1 MVLIILPKC
10 DSDNMNLIKE
20 RIDNNKKKINES
32 NIKPYP
38 ISFSYGSSVQYPLNK
53 KLGLDG
59 FINYADKEMSKQ
71 KKGKK

>member
-1 MVLIILPKC
+1 
-10 DSDNMNLIKE
+10 MNLIKE

-38 ISFSYGSSVQYPLNK
+38 ISFSYGSVQYPLNK
-53 KLGLDG
+53 KLGLDE
-59 FINYADKEMSKQ
+59 FMNDADKEMSKQ